1 MNLVSARS
9 RKQFLTDKF
18 EYSQYLFALQC
29 KDIVRKSFMLIT
41 SVNWR
46 VNSPVRV
53 SRISETETAFLT
65 EVVDDIT
72 SQKMEV

>member
-1 MNLVSARS
+1 
-9 RKQFLTDKF
+9 
-18 EYSQYLFALQC
+18 
-29 KDIVRKSFMLIT
+29 MLIT

-65 EVVDDIT
+65 EVMDDIT

>member
-29 KDIVRKSFMLIT
+29 KDIVRKSVMLIT

-46 VNSPVRV
+46 VNSPLRV